1 MGSFYER
8 QDTANNISNGNVI
21 NADDLDA
28 EFNALQDAFNGST
41 GHSHDGT
48 TGEGGPIT
56 VVGPAQ
62 DVIVS
67 TNLVRPKTTN
77 VIDLGSP
84 TFKFKDAYVDGIM
97 YADGITFN
105 GGTITATA
113 AEINHL
119 SGITSSVQT
128 QLNAKQPLDAEL
140 TALAGL
146 TSAADRLPYFTGL
159 GTATLATFTAFGR
172 SLVDDADATAA
183 RSTLGVVIGTN
194 VQAYDAALQSISG
207 LTTAANQMIY
217 TTAADTYATTSL
229 TAFGRS
235 LVDDADA
242 AAGRTTL
249 GLGTLA
255 TQDSNSVNITG
266 GSISVATIATS
277 GNATLGDA
285 AADVVTINGT
295 ASFPNGDV
303 AIGGAAV
310 SSAELTVTSTDKGF
324 LGPRLTTT
332 QRDAIVTP
340 VAGLLIYNTTLGF
353 YQVYN
358 GTSWTSVGGG
368 ATGGGTDQIFYE
380 NGQTVTANYTITNG
394 RNAMSAGPITINSG
408 VTVTVGDGEV
418 WTIV

>member
-84 TFKFKDAYVDGIM
+84 TFKFKDTYVDGIM

-105 GGTITATA
+105 GVAIAATA

-119 SGITSSVQT
+119 SGVTSSVQT
-128 QLNAKQPLDAEL
+128 QLNARQPLDAEL

-172 SLVDDADATAA
+172 SLVDD
-183 RSTLGVVIGTN
+183 V
-194 VQAYDAALQSISG
+194 
-207 LTTAANQMIY
+207 
-217 TTAADTYATTSL
+217 
-229 TAFGRS
+229 
-235 LVDDADA
+235 DA

-249 GLGTLA
+249 GLGTIA
-255 TQDSNSVNITG
+255 TQAASSVSITGGSITGITDLAVADGGTGASDAPTARTNLGLGTIATQNANSVSITG

-324 LGPRLTTT
+324 LGPRLTIT